1 MKDTESFSPTNAGSL
16 SRKKMRLGDILLE
29 AGVISED
36 ELHAALALQKRTGH
50 KLGRALMDTGAI
62 TESEL
67 HSFLSKRLNIEYI
80 EITSLKLDQEIVQL
94 LPEVHARR
102 HRALVLQVDQTGLL
116 VGMAD
121 PTDILGYDELQRI
134 LKKPIRLALVKES
147 DLLRTID
154 IVYRRTD
161 EIDKLAV
168 ALKEDLD
175 DGGIDID
182 ELQADEEMDD
192 APVIKLLQSMF
203 KDAVQVKAS
212 DIHIEPDEYMLR
224 IRQRVDG
231 VLQEHQIEGRGIAA
245 ALVTRLKLMAGL
257 DISEKRMPQDGRFT
271 IRVNNQNIDVRV
283 STLPVQYG
291 EAIVMRLLDQS
302 ANLLSL
308 SKLGMQQ
315 ELLQRFTRLIERPG
329 GMILVT
335 GPTGSGKT
343 TTLYSALNH
352 INRPETKIITIED
365 PVEYRLGRINQV
377 QVNSRIG
384 LDFGRVLR
392 TALRQDPDIMLVGEM
407 RDKETVDIGLRSA
420 MTGHLVF
427 STLHTNSAAG
437 TVNRLLDMGAPG
449 YLIAAALQGI
459 VAQRLVRRVCEN
471 CKEPLTPSASQQAWL
486 IQQLGEKLAEEAEFV
501 RGRGCNY
508 CYLTGYRGRIGV
520 YELLEVDAK
529 LTDLIRKEDLDG
541 FLKACEE
548 KASYVPLD
556 QCALDYA
563 RDGVISLDEA
573 IRIAGGVDFDVSA
586 VRAAP
591 HDEASA

>member
-1 MKDTESFSPTNAGSL
+1 MDATTGTMTGSL
-16 SRKKMRLGDILLE
+16 KRKKLRLGDILLD

-36 ELHAALALQKRTGH
+36 ELNAALALQKRTGH
-50 KLGRALMDTGAI
+50 KLGRSLMDTGAI

-67 HSFLSKRLNIEYI
+67 HAFLSKRLNIDFI
-80 EITSLKLDQEIVQL
+80 DITALKLDHDIVQL

-102 HRALVLQVDQTGLL
+102 HRALVLQADLNGLL

-134 LKKPIRLALVKES
+134 LKKPVRLALVKES
-147 DLLRTID
+147 DLLRTLD

-168 ALKEDLD
+168 ELKEDLD
-175 DGGIDID
+175 DAGIDID
-182 ELQADEEMDD
+182 ELQADEEADD
-192 APVIKLLQSMF
+192 APVIKLIQSMF

-212 DIHIEPDEYMLR
+212 DIHIEPDEHLLR
-224 IRQRVDG
+224 VRQRVDG
-231 VLQEHQIEGRGIAA
+231 VLQEHQIEGRGVAA
-245 ALVTRLKLMAGL
+245 ALVTRLKLMSGL
-257 DISEKRMPQDGRFT
+257 DISEKRLPQDGRFSM
-271 IRVNNQNIDVRV
+271 RVNTQNIDVRV
-283 STLPVQYG
+283 STLPVQHG

-308 SKLGMQQ
+308 SKLGMPQS
-315 ELLQRFTRLIERPG
+315 LLQRFTKLIERPA

-365 PVEYRLGRINQV
+365 PVEYRLARINQV
-377 QVNSRIG
+377 QVNPRIG

-407 RDKETVDIGLRSA
+407 RDKETVDIGLRDA

-427 STLHTNSAAG
+427 STLHTNSAAA

-449 YLIAAALQGI
+449 YLIAAALQGV
-459 VAQRLVRRVCEN
+459 VAQRLVRRVCDH
-471 CKEPLTPSASQQAWL
+471 CKEELVPTNAQQAWL
-486 IQQLGEKLAEEAEFV
+486 VQQLGEKAAAKAVFV

-520 YELLEVDAK
+520 YELLEIDAR
-529 LTDLIRKEDLDG
+529 LTDLIRREDLDG
-541 FLKACEE
+541 FAAACDE
-548 KASYVPLD
+548 KASYVRLD
-556 QCALDYA
+556 NCALDYA
-563 RDGVISLDEA
+563 MSGITSLDEA
-573 IRIAGGVDFDVSA
+573 IRIAGGVDLDTAA
-586 VRAAP
+586 VRPSA
-591 HDEASA
+591 HEEAGG

>member
-36 ELHAALALQKRTGH
+36 ELQAALALQKRTGH

-407 RDKETVDIGLRSA
+407 RDK
-420 MTGHLVF
+420 
-427 STLHTNSAAG
+427 
-437 TVNRLLDMGAPG
+437 
-449 YLIAAALQGI
+449 
-459 VAQRLVRRVCEN
+459 
-471 CKEPLTPSASQQAWL
+471 
-486 IQQLGEKLAEEAEFV
+486 
-501 RGRGCNY
+501 
-508 CYLTGYRGRIGV
+508 
-520 YELLEVDAK
+520 
-529 LTDLIRKEDLDG
+529 
-541 FLKACEE
+541 
-548 KASYVPLD
+548 
-556 QCALDYA
+556 
-563 RDGVISLDEA
+563 
-573 IRIAGGVDFDVSA
+573 
-586 VRAAP
+586 
-591 HDEASA
+591 